1 MQTPTLDELQAWFKD
16 LHPQERVC
24 RVWVRDE
31 AHSHIC
37 AGAAVGINRM
47 EGGKKAQLGLVCEV
61 HKPGNP
67 DWFIRL
73 A

>member
-1 MQTPTLDELQAWFKD
+1 MRTLTLEELQAWFKD
-16 LHPQERVC
+16 LHPQERIC
-24 RVWVRDE
+24 RVWVKTE
-31 AHSHIC
+31 AFSHIC
-37 AGAAVGINRM
+37 GRDAVGVNRM
-47 EGGKKAQLGLVCEV
+47 EGGKKAQLGLVCET